1 MQFKYILYL
10 LFLILF
16 ACEHH
21 SKNINIKNKPEH
33 KKTVVQKDN
42 ITVVQKDNIK
52 VSSDKNEKKEIINIV
67 YSNKGFAFI
76 YDEDV
81 DNLLES
87 NLDNTSLNILS
98 PNLPKGTPVRIT
110 NIINGK
116 SLMTIVKNKTV
127 LPAFYNSVITK
138 RIAIELSIN
147 PNEPYVYIETIN
159 SNNLYVANDV
169 KTFDEEKE
177 VANKAP
183 VDDILV
189 QSISLETEIKESKTN
204 NFVTN
209 FNYIIKFADF
219 YFEDSAIMLKN
230 RLIEEH
236 NIENILIKKLSQ
248 NNFRVYKGPYKDF
261 EKLKKGFHNID
272 NLDFDSIEIIK
283 L

>member
-1 MQFKYILYL
+1 MQFKYILYFI
-10 LFLILF
+10 FLTLF

-21 SKNINIKNKPEH
+21 SENINIKNKPED
-33 KKTVVQKDN
+33 KKNVVQQEE
-42 ITVVQKDNIK
+42 I
-52 VSSDKNEKKEIINIV
+52 KEIQEINNKEDLINIV
-67 YSNKGFAFI
+67 YSNKGFALI
-76 YDEDV
+76 YSEDV
-81 DNLLES
+81 DNSLEYK
-87 NLDNTSLNILS
+87 LDNASINILS
-98 PNLPKGTPVRIT
+98 PNLPNGTPVRIT

-116 SLMTIVKNKTV
+116 SLITVVQNKTI
-127 LPAFYNSVITK
+127 LPIFYNSVITT
-138 RIAIELSIN
+138 RIVNELSIN
-147 PNEPYVYIETIN
+147 PNEPYIFIETIN

-183 VDDILV
+183 VDDIMI
-189 QSISLETEIKESKTN
+189 QNISIKTEKKEYDTE

-230 RLIEEH
+230 RLFEEYK
-236 NIENILIKKLSQ
+236 IENILIKKLSQ

-261 EKLKKGFHNID
+261 EKLKKGFQNVE
-272 NLDFDSIEIIK
+272 NLEFDSIEIIK

>member
-1 MQFKYILYL
+1 MQFKYILYFI
-10 LFLILF
+10 FLSLF

-21 SKNINIKNKPEH
+21 SSNINIKNKPEETKPIV
-33 KKTVVQKDN
+33 KKKD
-42 ITVVQKDNIK
+42 IK
-52 VSSDKNEKKEIINIV
+52 EIEKIKKEELVNIV
-67 YSNKGFAFI
+67 YSNKGFALI
-76 YDEDV
+76 YSKDLNISLEYKLED
-81 DNLLES
+81 
-87 NLDNTSLNILS
+87 TSINILS
-98 PNLPKGTPVRIT
+98 PNLPNGTPVRIT

-116 SLMTIVKNKTV
+116 SLLTVVKNKTT
-127 LPAFYNSVITK
+127 LPIYYNSVITN
-138 RIAIELSIN
+138 RIASELSIN
-147 PNEPYVYIETIN
+147 PSEPYVHIETIN
-159 SNNLYVANDV
+159 SNKLYVANDV

-183 VDDILV
+183 VDDIMV
-189 QSISLETEIKESKTN
+189 QSISLETEKKESKIE

-230 RLIEEH
+230 RLFEEYK
-236 NIENILIKKLSQ
+236 IENILIKKLSQ

-261 EKLKKGFHNID
+261 EKLKKGFHNIE

>member
-10 LFLILF
+10 LFLTIF

-21 SKNINIKNKPEH
+21 SSNINIKNKPEDT
-33 KKTVVQKDN
+33 KSIVK
-42 ITVVQKDNIK
+42 
-52 VSSDKNEKKEIINIV
+52 KKEIKETQKKNTKEELINIV
-67 YSNKGFAFI
+67 YSNKGFALI
-76 YDEDV
+76 YSEDAV
-81 DNLLES
+81 NSLQYK
-87 NLDNTSLNILS
+87 LDNTSINILS
-98 PNLPKGTPVRIT
+98 PNLPNGTPVRIT

-116 SLMTIVKNKTV
+116 SLITVVQNKTV
-127 LPAFYNSVITK
+127 LPIFYNSVITN
-138 RIAIELSIN
+138 RIVNELSIN
-147 PNEPYVYIETIN
+147 PNEPYIFIETIN

-183 VDDILV
+183 VDDIMI
-189 QSISLETEIKESKTN
+189 QNISLETETKETN
-204 NFVTN
+204 NKNFVTD
-209 FNYIIKFADF
+209 FNYIIKFGDF

-230 RLIEEH
+230 RLFEEY
-236 NIENILIKKLSQ
+236 NIKNILIKKLSQ

-261 EKLKKGFHNID
+261 EKLKKGFHNIE

>member
-10 LFLILF
+10 LFLTIF

-21 SKNINIKNKPEH
+21 SSNINIKNKPEDT
-33 KKTVVQKDN
+33 KSIVK
-42 ITVVQKDNIK
+42 
-52 VSSDKNEKKEIINIV
+52 KKEIKETQKKNIKEELLNIV
-67 YSNKGFAFI
+67 YSNKGFALI
-76 YDEDV
+76 YSEDTV
-81 DNLLES
+81 NSLEYK
-87 NLDNTSLNILS
+87 LDNASINILS
-98 PNLPKGTPVRIT
+98 PNLPNGTPVRIT

-116 SLMTIVKNKTV
+116 SLITVVQNKTV
-127 LPAFYNSVITK
+127 LPIFYNSVITN
-138 RIAIELSIN
+138 RIVNELSIN
-147 PNEPYVYIETIN
+147 PDEPYIFIETIN

-183 VDDILV
+183 VDDVMI
-189 QSISLETEIKESKTN
+189 QNISLETETKESNIK

-209 FNYIIKFADF
+209 FNYIIKFGDF

-230 RLIEEH
+230 RLFEEY
-236 NIENILIKKLSQ
+236 NIKNILIKKLSQ

-261 EKLKKGFHNID
+261 EKLKKGFHNIE

>member
-1 MQFKYILYL
+1 MQVKYILYL
-10 LFLILF
+10 LFLTLF

-21 SKNINIKNKPEH
+21 SKNINIKNKPED
-33 KKTVVQKDN
+33 KKTVVQKD
-42 ITVVQKDNIK
+42 KIK

-67 YSNKGFAFI
+67 YSNKGFALI

-81 DNLLES
+81 GNSLES

-98 PNLPKGTPVRIT
+98 PNLPNGTPIRIT

-116 SLMTIVKNKTV
+116 SLMTVVKNKTV

-138 RIAIELSIN
+138 RIASELSIN

-183 VDDILV
+183 VDDIMV

-204 NFVTN
+204 NFATN

-230 RLIEEH
+230 RLFDEH
-236 NIENILIKKLSQ
+236 NIENIFIKKLSQ

-261 EKLKKGFHNID
+261 EKLKKGFHNIE

>member
-10 LFLILF
+10 IFLSLF

-21 SKNINIKNKPEH
+21 SSNINIKNKPEET
-33 KKTVVQKDN
+33 KSIVQ
-42 ITVVQKDNIK
+42 
-52 VSSDKNEKKEIINIV
+52 KKEIKEIEKIEKEELVNIV
-67 YSNKGFAFI
+67 YSNKGFALI
-76 YDEDV
+76 YSEDT
-81 DNLLES
+81 DNSLEYK
-87 NLDNTSLNILS
+87 LDDTSINILS
-98 PNLPKGTPVRIT
+98 PNLPNGTPVRIT

-116 SLMTIVKNKTV
+116 SLLTVVKNKTV
-127 LPAFYNSVITK
+127 LPIYYNSVITN
-138 RIAIELSIN
+138 RIVSELSIN
-147 PNEPYVYIETIN
+147 PSEPYVYIETIN
-159 SNNLYVANDV
+159 SNKLYVASDV

-183 VDDILV
+183 VEDIMV
-189 QSISLETEIKESKTN
+189 QSISLETEKKESKTE
-204 NFVTN
+204 NFITN

-230 RLIEEH
+230 RLFEEYK
-236 NIENILIKKLSQ
+236 IENILIKKLSQ

-261 EKLKKGFHNID
+261 EKLKKGFLNIE

>member
-10 LFLILF
+10 IFLSLF

-21 SKNINIKNKPEH
+21 SSNINIKNKPEES
-33 KKTVVQKDN
+33 KS
-42 ITVVQKDNIK
+42 IIK
-52 VSSDKNEKKEIINIV
+52 KKEIKEIQKIEKKKLVNIV
-67 YSNKGFAFI
+67 YSNKGFALI
-76 YDEDV
+76 YSDDT
-81 DNLLES
+81 NNSLGYK
-87 NLDNTSLNILS
+87 LDDTSINILS
-98 PNLPKGTPVRIT
+98 PNLPNGTPVRIT

-116 SLMTIVKNKTV
+116 SLLTVVKNKTV
-127 LPAFYNSVITK
+127 LPIYYNSVITN
-138 RIAIELSIN
+138 RIVSELSIN
-147 PNEPYVYIETIN
+147 PSEPYVFIETIN
-159 SNNLYVANDV
+159 SNKLYVANDV

-183 VDDILV
+183 VEDIMV
-189 QSISLETEIKESKTN
+189 QSISLETKKKESKTE

-230 RLIEEH
+230 RLFEEYK
-236 NIENILIKKLSQ
+236 IENILIKKLSQ

-261 EKLKKGFHNID
+261 EKLKKGFHNIE

>member
-10 LFLILF
+10 IFLSLF

-21 SKNINIKNKPEH
+21 SSNINIKNKPEET
-33 KKTVVQKDN
+33 KSIVQ
-42 ITVVQKDNIK
+42 
-52 VSSDKNEKKEIINIV
+52 KKEIKEIKKIEKEELVNIV
-67 YSNKGFAFI
+67 YSNKGFALI
-76 YDEDV
+76 YSKDSSIS
-81 DNLLES
+81 LEYK
-87 NLDNTSLNILS
+87 LDDTSINILS
-98 PNLPKGTPVRIT
+98 PNLPNGTPVRIT

-116 SLMTIVKNKTV
+116 SLLTVVKNKTI
-127 LPAFYNSVITK
+127 LPIYYNSVITN
-138 RIAIELSIN
+138 RIASELSIN
-147 PNEPYVYIETIN
+147 PSEPYVHIETIN
-159 SNNLYVANDV
+159 SNKLYVANDV

-183 VDDILV
+183 VDDIMV
-189 QSISLETEIKESKTN
+189 QSISLETEKKESKIE

-230 RLIEEH
+230 RLFEEYK
-236 NIENILIKKLSQ
+236 IENILIKKLSQ

-261 EKLKKGFHNID
+261 EKLKKGFHNIE

>member
-10 LFLILF
+10 LFLTLF

-21 SKNINIKNKPEH
+21 SKNINIKNKSED
-33 KKTVVQKDN
+33 KKNVVQKD
-42 ITVVQKDNIK
+42 KIK

-67 YSNKGFAFI
+67 YSNKGFALI
-76 YDEDV
+76 YDEEE
-81 DNLLES
+81 DNFLEN

-98 PNLPKGTPVRIT
+98 PNLPGGTPVRIT

-116 SLMTIVKNKTV
+116 TLMTIVKDKTV
-127 LPAFYNSVITK
+127 LPAFFNSVITK
-138 RIAIELSIN
+138 RIVSDLSIN

-183 VDDILV
+183 VDDIMV
-189 QSISLETEIKESKTN
+189 QSISLETEIKESETN
-204 NFVTN
+204 DFKSN

-230 RLIEEH
+230 RLFEEYK
-236 NIENILIKKLSQ
+236 IENILIKKLSQ

-261 EKLKKGFHNID
+261 EKLKKGFHNIE

>member
-10 LFLILF
+10 LFLTLF

-21 SKNINIKNKPEH
+21 SKNINIKNKPED
-33 KKTVVQKDN
+33 KKTVVQKD
-42 ITVVQKDNIK
+42 KIK

-67 YSNKGFAFI
+67 YSNKGFALI
-76 YDEDV
+76 YDEDI
-81 DNLLES
+81 DNSLDS

-98 PNLPKGTPVRIT
+98 PNLPSGTPVRIT

-116 SLMTIVKNKTV
+116 SLLTVVKNKTV
-127 LPAFYNSVITK
+127 LPIYYNSVITN
-138 RIAIELSIN
+138 RIVSELSIN
-147 PNEPYVYIETIN
+147 PSEPYVHIETIN
-159 SNNLYVANDV
+159 SNKLYVANDV

-183 VDDILV
+183 VDDIMV
-189 QSISLETEIKESKTN
+189 QSISLETEKKESKIE

-230 RLIEEH
+230 RLFEEYK
-236 NIENILIKKLSQ
+236 IENILIKKLSQ

-261 EKLKKGFHNID
+261 EKLKKGFHNIE

>member
-10 LFLILF
+10 LFLTLF

-21 SKNINIKNKPEH
+21 SKNINIKNKPAV
-33 KKTVVQKDN
+33 KKTVFIKD
-42 ITVVQKDNIK
+42 KIK

-67 YSNKGFAFI
+67 YSNKGFAMI
-76 YDEDV
+76 YDADV
-81 DNLLES
+81 NIPLES

-98 PNLPKGTPVRIT
+98 PNLPNGTPVRIT

-127 LPAFYNSVITK
+127 IPAFYNSVITK
-138 RIAIELSIN
+138 RIVSVLSIN
-147 PNEPYVYIETIN
+147 PNEPYVYIDTVN

-183 VDDILV
+183 VDDIMV

-204 NFVTN
+204 DFVIN

-230 RLIEEH
+230 RLFDEH
-236 NIENILIKKLSQ
+236 KIENILIKKLSQ

-261 EKLKKGFHNID
+261 EKLKKGFHNIE

>member
-10 LFLILF
+10 LFLTLF

-21 SKNINIKNKPEH
+21 SKNINIKNKPED
-33 KKTVVQKDN
+33 KKTVVQKD
-42 ITVVQKDNIK
+42 KIK

-67 YSNKGFAFI
+67 YSNKGFALI
-76 YDEDV
+76 YDEDI
-81 DNLLES
+81 DNSLDS

-98 PNLPKGTPVRIT
+98 PNLPSGTPVRIT

-138 RIAIELSIN
+138 RIVSELLIN

-183 VDDILV
+183 VDDIMV
-189 QSISLETEIKESKTN
+189 QSISLETEIKESKPN

-230 RLIEEH
+230 RLFEEY
-236 NIENILIKKLSQ
+236 NIEIILIKKLSQ

>member
-10 LFLILF
+10 LFLTIF

-21 SKNINIKNKPEH
+21 SSNINIKNKPEDT
-33 KKTVVQKDN
+33 KSIVK
-42 ITVVQKDNIK
+42 
-52 VSSDKNEKKEIINIV
+52 KKEIKETQKKNTKEELINIV
-67 YSNKGFAFI
+67 YSNKGFALI
-76 YDEDV
+76 YSEDV
-81 DNLLES
+81 VNSLQYK
-87 NLDNTSLNILS
+87 LDNTSINILS
-98 PNLPKGTPVRIT
+98 PNLPNGTPVRIT

-116 SLMTIVKNKTV
+116 SLITVVQNKTV
-127 LPAFYNSVITK
+127 LPIFYNSVITN
-138 RIAIELSIN
+138 RIVNELSIN
-147 PNEPYVYIETIN
+147 PNEPYIFIETIN

-183 VDDILV
+183 VDDIMI
-189 QSISLETEIKESKTN
+189 QNISLETETKESNTK

-209 FNYIIKFADF
+209 FNYIIKFGDF

-230 RLIEEH
+230 RLFEEY
-236 NIENILIKKLSQ
+236 NIKNILIKKLSQ

-261 EKLKKGFHNID
+261 EKLKKGFHNIE

>member
-10 LFLILF
+10 LFLTLF

-21 SKNINIKNKPEH
+21 SKKINIKNKPED
-33 KKTVVQKDN
+33 KKTVVQKD
-42 ITVVQKDNIK
+42 KIK
-52 VSSDKNEKKEIINIV
+52 VSSDKKEKKEIINIV
-67 YSNKGFAFI
+67 YSNKGFALI
-76 YDEDV
+76 YDDDV

-98 PNLPKGTPVRIT
+98 PNLPNGTPVRIT

-138 RIAIELSIN
+138 RIASELSIN

-183 VDDILV
+183 VDDIMV
-189 QSISLETEIKESKTN
+189 QSISLETEIKESKIN
-204 NFVTN
+204 DFVTN

-230 RLIEEH
+230 RLFEEH
-236 NIENILIKKLSQ
+236 KIENILIKKLSQ

-261 EKLKKGFHNID
+261 EKLKKGFHNIE

>member
-10 LFLILF
+10 LFLTIF

-21 SKNINIKNKPEH
+21 SSNINIKNKPEDT
-33 KKTVVQKDN
+33 KSIVK
-42 ITVVQKDNIK
+42 
-52 VSSDKNEKKEIINIV
+52 KKEIKETQKKNTKEELINIV
-67 YSNKGFAFI
+67 YSNKGFALI
-76 YDEDV
+76 YSEDV
-81 DNLLES
+81 VNSLQYK
-87 NLDNTSLNILS
+87 LDNTSINILS
-98 PNLPKGTPVRIT
+98 PNLPNGTPVRIT

-116 SLMTIVKNKTV
+116 SLITVVQNKTV
-127 LPAFYNSVITK
+127 LPIFYNSVITN
-138 RIAIELSIN
+138 RIVNELSIN
-147 PNEPYVYIETIN
+147 PNEPYIFIETIN

-183 VDDILV
+183 VDDIMI
-189 QSISLETEIKESKTN
+189 QNISLETETKESNTK
-204 NFVTN
+204 NFETN
-209 FNYIIKFADF
+209 FNYIIKFGDF

-230 RLIEEH
+230 RLFEEY
-236 NIENILIKKLSQ
+236 NIKNILIKKLSQ

-261 EKLKKGFHNID
+261 EKLKKGFHNIE

>member
-21 SKNINIKNKPEH
+21 SSNVNIKNKPEDT
-33 KKTVVQKDN
+33 KSIVK
-42 ITVVQKDNIK
+42 
-52 VSSDKNEKKEIINIV
+52 KKEIKETPKKNINDELINIV
-67 YSNKGFAFI
+67 YSNKGFALI
-76 YDEDV
+76 YSEDTI
-81 DNLLES
+81 NSLEYK
-87 NLDNTSLNILS
+87 LDNASINILS
-98 PNLPKGTPVRIT
+98 PNLPNGTPVRIT

-116 SLMTIVKNKTV
+116 SLMTVVQNKTV
-127 LPAFYNSVITK
+127 LPIFYNSVITN
-138 RIAIELSIN
+138 RIVNELSIN
-147 PNEPYVYIETIN
+147 PNEPYIFIETIN

-169 KTFDEEKE
+169 QTFDEEKE

-183 VDDILV
+183 VDEIMI
-189 QSISLETEIKESKTN
+189 QNISLETETQESNTK

-209 FNYIIKFADF
+209 FNYIIKFGDF

-230 RLIEEH
+230 RLFEEY
-236 NIENILIKKLSQ
+236 NIKNILIKKLSQ

-261 EKLKKGFHNID
+261 ENLKKGFHNIE

>member
-10 LFLILF
+10 IFLSLF

-21 SKNINIKNKPEH
+21 SSNINIKNKPEET
-33 KKTVVQKDN
+33 KSIVQ
-42 ITVVQKDNIK
+42 
-52 VSSDKNEKKEIINIV
+52 KKEIKEIKKIEKEELVNIV
-67 YSNKGFAFI
+67 YSNKGFALI
-76 YDEDV
+76 YSEDS
-81 DNLLES
+81 NNSLEYK
-87 NLDNTSLNILS
+87 LDDTSINILS
-98 PNLPKGTPVRIT
+98 PNLPNGTPVRIT

-116 SLMTIVKNKTV
+116 SLLTVVKNKTI
-127 LPAFYNSVITK
+127 LPIYYNSVITN
-138 RIAIELSIN
+138 RIASELSIN
-147 PNEPYVYIETIN
+147 PSEPYVHIETIN
-159 SNNLYVANDV
+159 SNKLYVANDV

-183 VDDILV
+183 VDDIMV
-189 QSISLETEIKESKTN
+189 QSISLGTEKKESKIE

-230 RLIEEH
+230 RLFEEYK
-236 NIENILIKKLSQ
+236 IENILIKKLSQ

-261 EKLKKGFHNID
+261 EKLKKGFHNIE

>member
-1 MQFKYILYL
+1 MQFKYILYFI
-10 LFLILF
+10 FLTLF

-21 SKNINIKNKPEH
+21 SENINIKNKPED
-33 KKTVVQKDN
+33 KKNVVQKEE
-42 ITVVQKDNIK
+42 IK
-52 VSSDKNEKKEIINIV
+52 ETLKINKKEDLINIV
-67 YSNKGFAFI
+67 YSNKGFALI
-76 YDEDV
+76 YSEDED
-81 DNLLES
+81 NSLEYK
-87 NLDNTSLNILS
+87 LDNASISILS
-98 PNLPKGTPVRIT
+98 PYLPNGTPVRIT

-116 SLMTIVKNKTV
+116 SLITVVQNKTV
-127 LPAFYNSVITK
+127 LPIFYNSVITN
-138 RIAIELSIN
+138 RIVNELSIN
-147 PNEPYVYIETIN
+147 PNEPYIFIETIN

-183 VDDILV
+183 VDDIMV
-189 QSISLETEIKESKTN
+189 QNISINTEKKESNTE

-230 RLIEEH
+230 RLFEEY

-261 EKLKKGFHNID
+261 EKLKKGFQNIE
-272 NLDFDSIEIIK
+272 NLEFDSIEIIK

>member
-10 LFLILF
+10 LFLTIF

-21 SKNINIKNKPEH
+21 SSNINIKNKPEDT
-33 KKTVVQKDN
+33 KSIVK
-42 ITVVQKDNIK
+42 
-52 VSSDKNEKKEIINIV
+52 KKEIKETQKKNTKEELINIV
-67 YSNKGFAFI
+67 YSNKGFALI
-76 YDEDV
+76 YSEDAV
-81 DNLLES
+81 NSLQYK
-87 NLDNTSLNILS
+87 LDNTSINILS
-98 PNLPKGTPVRIT
+98 PNLPNGTPVRIT

-116 SLMTIVKNKTV
+116 SLITVVQNKTV
-127 LPAFYNSVITK
+127 LPIFYNSVITN
-138 RIAIELSIN
+138 RIVNELSIN
-147 PNEPYVYIETIN
+147 PNEPYIFIETIN

-183 VDDILV
+183 VDDIMI
-189 QSISLETEIKESKTN
+189 QNISLETETKESNTK
-204 NFVTN
+204 NFVTD
-209 FNYIIKFADF
+209 FNYIIKFGDF

-230 RLIEEH
+230 RLFEEY
-236 NIENILIKKLSQ
+236 NIKNILIKKLSQ

-261 EKLKKGFHNID
+261 EKLKKGFHNIE

>member
-10 LFLILF
+10 IFLTLF

-21 SKNINIKNKPEH
+21 SQNINIKNKPEE
-33 KKTVVQKDN
+33 KKIVVQKEEVKE
-42 ITVVQKDNIK
+42 TPE
-52 VSSDKNEKKEIINIV
+52 KNEKKDLINIV
-67 YSNKGFAFI
+67 YSNKGFALI
-76 YDEDV
+76 YGEDV
-81 DNLLES
+81 DNSLEYK
-87 NLDNTSLNILS
+87 LDDASINILS
-98 PNLPKGTPVRIT
+98 PNLPNGTPVRIT

-116 SLMTIVKNKTV
+116 SLITVVKNKTV
-127 LPAFYNSVITK
+127 LPIYYNSVITS
-138 RIAIELSIN
+138 RIVNELSIN

-159 SNNLYVANDV
+159 SNNLYVANNV

-183 VDDILV
+183 VDDIMI
-189 QSISLETEIKESKTN
+189 QSISLETETKKIN
-204 NFVTN
+204 NQKFVTN

-230 RLIEEH
+230 RLFEEY
-236 NIENILIKKLSQ
+236 NIKNILIKKLSQ

-261 EKLKKGFHNID
+261 EKLKKGFHNIE

>member
-10 LFLILF
+10 LFITLF

-21 SKNINIKNKPEH
+21 SKNINIKNKPED
-33 KKTVVQKDN
+33 KKTVVQKD
-42 ITVVQKDNIK
+42 KIK
-52 VSSDKNEKKEIINIV
+52 VSPDKNEKKEIINIV
-67 YSNKGFAFI
+67 YSNKGFALI
-76 YDEDV
+76 YDEDI
-81 DNLLES
+81 DNSLDS
-87 NLDNTSLNILS
+87 NLDNKSLNILS
-98 PNLPKGTPVRIT
+98 PNLPSGTPVRIT

-127 LPAFYNSVITK
+127 LPVFFNSVITK
-138 RIAIELSIN
+138 RIVSELSIN

-183 VDDILV
+183 VDDIMV

-204 NFVTN
+204 NFATN

-230 RLIEEH
+230 RLFDEH
-236 NIENILIKKLSQ
+236 NIENIFIKKLSQ

-261 EKLKKGFHNID
+261 EKLKKGFHNIE

>member
-10 LFLILF
+10 IFLSLF

-21 SKNINIKNKPEH
+21 SSNINIKNKPEET
-33 KKTVVQKDN
+33 KSIVQ
-42 ITVVQKDNIK
+42 
-52 VSSDKNEKKEIINIV
+52 KKEIKEIEKIKKEELVKIV
-67 YSNKGFAFI
+67 YSNKGFALI
-76 YDEDV
+76 YSEDSY
-81 DNLLES
+81 NSSEYK
-87 NLDNTSLNILS
+87 LDDTSINILS
-98 PNLPKGTPVRIT
+98 PNLPNGTPVRIT

-116 SLMTIVKNKTV
+116 SLLTVVKNKTI
-127 LPAFYNSVITK
+127 LPIYYNSVITN
-138 RIAIELSIN
+138 RIASELSIN
-147 PNEPYVYIETIN
+147 PSEPYVHIETIN
-159 SNNLYVANDV
+159 SNKLYVANDV

-183 VDDILV
+183 VDDIMV
-189 QSISLETEIKESKTN
+189 QSISLETEKKESKIE

-230 RLIEEH
+230 RLFEEYK
-236 NIENILIKKLSQ
+236 IENILIKKLSQ

-261 EKLKKGFHNID
+261 EKLKKGFHNIE

>member
-10 LFLILF
+10 LFLTIF

-21 SKNINIKNKPEH
+21 SSNINIKNKPEDT
-33 KKTVVQKDN
+33 KSILK
-42 ITVVQKDNIK
+42 
-52 VSSDKNEKKEIINIV
+52 KKEIKETQKKNTKEELLNIV
-67 YSNKGFAFI
+67 YSNKGFALI
-76 YDEDV
+76 YSEDTV
-81 DNLLES
+81 NSLEYK
-87 NLDNTSLNILS
+87 LDNASINILS
-98 PNLPKGTPVRIT
+98 PNLPNGTPVRIT

-116 SLMTIVKNKTV
+116 SLITVVQNKTV
-127 LPAFYNSVITK
+127 LPIFYNSVITN
-138 RIAIELSIN
+138 RIVNELSIN
-147 PNEPYVYIETIN
+147 PDEPYIFIETIN

-183 VDDILV
+183 VDDIMI
-189 QSISLETEIKESKTN
+189 QNISLETETKESNTK

-209 FNYIIKFADF
+209 FNYIIKFGDF

-230 RLIEEH
+230 RLFEEY
-236 NIENILIKKLSQ
+236 NIKNILIKKLSQ

-261 EKLKKGFHNID
+261 EKLKKGFHNIE